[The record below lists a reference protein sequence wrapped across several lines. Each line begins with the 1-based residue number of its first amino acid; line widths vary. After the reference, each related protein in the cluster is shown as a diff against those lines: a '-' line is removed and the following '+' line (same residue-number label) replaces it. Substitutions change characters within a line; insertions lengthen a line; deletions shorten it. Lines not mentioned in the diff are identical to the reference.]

1 MQRSG
6 VGSFLSQ
13 DPNSF
18 VEQNGLID
26 VDTADQE
33 YRSNSDHG
41 EDLDNFDVNLD
52 GTNKDGEEVKEKIET
67 TPTKENPLADMN

>member
-1 MQRSG
+1 MNGSG

-18 VEQNGLID
+18 VEQNGLVGE

-41 EDLDNFDVNLD
+41 DDDLDNFDVNLD
-52 GTNKDGEEVKEKIET
+52 QADG
-67 TPTKENPLADMN
+67 